1 MYIPRGKWFDYWSG
15 QALDGGQEHTLQVK
29 KDEIPIFIKQ
39 GAVIPKYP
47 IQQYVGEK
55 VVDTVTLDIY
65 HTDEPETSFFYDDGG
80 DGYAYESG
88 NFNLSTFTVDG
99 TNDGLTINQKIEGDY
114 QSIVQSYRINFK
126 GLPFDVN
133 SVVVDGQAVELADEG
148 VVVTSK
154 FGRIEVRKS

>member
-1 MYIPRGKWFDYWSG
+1 MMMVAMDTPMK
-15 QALDGGQEHTLQVK
+15 V
-29 KDEIPIFIKQ
+29 EISI
-39 GAVIPKYP
+39 
-47 IQQYVGEK
+47 
-55 VVDTVTLDIY
+55 
-65 HTDEPETSFFYDDGG
+65 
-80 DGYAYESG
+80 
-88 NFNLSTFTVDG
+88 DG

-148 VVVTSK
+148 IVVTSK